1 MKAVDDIYGPK
12 GDYKGL
18 FSSHSPKSYDMVKVQ
33 RLSPYG
39 RVKPQANGGGK
50 IWPLSNRVIK

>member
-1 MKAVDDIYGPK
+1 MISMVLRAI
-12 GDYKGL
+12 YKGL